1 MVIVKSLIQG
11 VALVTKIK
19 VMLLSK
25 NMKVN
30 LTFEYY
36 YQGKIFS
43 VLNFNLVTTLIQGA
57 AHEMRHDILNF
68 HMNLTFSVLCF

>member
-36 YQGKIFS
+36 QGKIFS

-57 AHEMRHDILNF
+57 AHEMRHDILN
-68 HMNLTFSVLCF
+68 